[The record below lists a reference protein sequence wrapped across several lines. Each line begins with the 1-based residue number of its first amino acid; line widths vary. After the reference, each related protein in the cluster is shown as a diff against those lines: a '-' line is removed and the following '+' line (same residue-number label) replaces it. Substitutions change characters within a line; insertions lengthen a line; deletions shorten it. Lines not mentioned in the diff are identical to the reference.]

1 MKRPNLFE
9 IATEELAQDTFLTWL
24 LRWAAPEYAESDREL
39 HECGV
44 AFVKL
49 LLGKEGD
56 AGFRVEKIEAQREK
70 KHIDVRADVNDQY
83 TIIIEDK
90 MNANEHSGQLERYR
104 KEVGEECAKLGR
116 QLVCVFIKTGFVS
129 RQALRNIVKKG
140 YRVVD
145 RKMLLGFLCQ
155 HPAGNLIYKDFVGHW
170 EAMEETEG
178 MWNTQPVKDWCCKD
192 EAWCGF
198 YQFLDEVKDEAER
211 LGWGYVSN
219 PAGGFWGCWWHFL
232 SRKECELYWQI
243 EKEGKLCLKIGSV
256 NENREQVRGKWLD
269 VVMKHKEECHL
280 TELQRA
286 PHLRL
291 GRSMTLAIVPRQA
304 WLGADDSLVDE
315 VAVMERLGRYEAFLN
330 ECVAKAECE

>member
-1 MKRPNLFE
+1 MKCPVCGFE
-9 IATEELAQDTFLTWL
+9 NENDSQFCGNCGTPLIPEE
-24 LRWAAPEYAESDREL
+24 P
-39 HECGV
+39 
-44 AFVKL
+44 
-49 LLGKEGD
+49 
-56 AGFRVEKIEAQREK
+56 EK
-70 KHIDVRADVNDQY
+70 KGSKKTPV
-83 TIIIEDK
+83 IIAVVIIVVII
-90 MNANEHSGQLERYR
+90 A
-104 KEVGEECAKLGR
+104 A
-116 QLVCVFIKTGFVS
+116 
-129 RQALRNIVKKG
+129 ALIG
-140 YRVVD
+140 YFAYD
-145 RKMLLGFLCQ
+145 MLSDNGDM
-155 HPAGNLIYKDFVGHW
+155 I
-170 EAMEETEG
+170 AMEETEG

-291 GRSMTLAIVPRQA
+291 GSSCRA
-304 WLGADDSLVDE
+304 WAS
-315 VAVMERLGRYEAFLN
+315 R
-330 ECVAKAECE
+330 C